1 MLLSSILVVAI
12 FIFVCRM
19 SDTAV
24 LAGPGEY
31 TLPKVHSYALAP
43 TTKKMK
49 RDIKAILASVHADS
63 DAAIAMEE
71 SEIHETCPTCNHTKT
86 YTKVDN
92 AQGGSC
98 YMPMVQYSDTGN
110 PHLYSRSAFANDPLP
125 SRSGGRPIGSKRANK
140 IIKKAMGKN

>member
-12 FIFVCRM
+12 FICVCRM

-49 RDIKAILASVHADS
+49 RDIKAILASVYAES

-71 SEIHETCPTCNHTKT
+71 AELHETCPTCNHTKT
-86 YTKVDN
+86 HTKVDN
-92 AQGGSC
+92 AQGETCSEAG
-98 YMPMVQYSDTGN
+98 D
-110 PHLYSRSAFANDPLP
+110 PHLYSRSAFATDPLP